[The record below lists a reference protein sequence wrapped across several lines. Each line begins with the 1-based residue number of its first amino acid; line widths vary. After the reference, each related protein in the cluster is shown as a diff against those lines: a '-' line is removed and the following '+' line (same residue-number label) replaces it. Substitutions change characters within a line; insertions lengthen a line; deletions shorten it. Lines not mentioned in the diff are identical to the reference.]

1 MSELEIKVID
11 QDFSICK
18 PENLSQIKFEDD
30 YIFIGKTDEELSLV
44 CSTESVPDNTLSRD
58 DGWKAFR
65 IQGVLDF
72 SLIGILSRV
81 TTLLADN
88 KIGVFAISTYNTD
101 YILTKKENFEDA
113 LRVLSDNGYII
124 KK

>member
-1 MSELEIKVID
+1 MEIKLLND
-11 QDFSICK
+11 DFSVCK
-18 PENLSQIKFEDD
+18 IRDLSGVNLTDSF
-30 YIFIGKTDEELSLV
+30 YFIGKTDEELSLV

-72 SLIGILSRV
+72 SLIGILSRI